1 RFATGEETAAMDDV
15 NRLEFMSLMAAPL
28 ALGGVSG
35 CSPSAKLPERIVPYV
50 RPPEEMLPGTPLYFA
65 TAMPFGGYGIGLV
78 VKSNEGRPTKIEGN
92 PKHPASLGRT
102 DVFAQAAVLD
112 LYDPDRAKSV
122 TRNGAIATIDSFVS
136 AISNRFDQWQAG
148 GGAGLRF
155 LTGTITSPSE
165 FALLQQIL
173 KTYPNARWYQY
184 DPVNNDN
191 ARAGSRMAFG
201 EYLDPVYHLA

>member
-1 RFATGEETAAMDDV
+1 MDDV
-15 NRLEFMSLMAAPL
+15 NRREFMSLMAASL
-28 ALGGVSG
+28 ALAGVSG

-50 RPPEEMLPGTPLYFA
+50 HPPEEMLPGTPLYFA
-65 TAMPFGGYGIGLV
+65 TAMPFGGYGIGVV

-122 TRNGAIATIDSFVS
+122 TRSGAIATIDSFVS
-136 AISNRFDQWQAG
+136 AISNRFDKWQAD

-155 LTGTITSPSE
+155 LTGTRGCKPSWRFSEPPSALTSLSGKLPRRSRRKKLMVLIAFVCARVPRKNK
-165 FALLQQIL
+165 FALEI
-173 KTYPNARWYQY
+173 
-184 DPVNNDN
+184 
-191 ARAGSRMAFG
+191 SM
-201 EYLDPVYHLA
+201 